1 MNPKLKA
8 RIDSLLGE
16 FDKLADKR
24 SEEYEQSIKAAG
36 LDEPLTIG
44 QDLAGICGKLTFAA
58 MMKTAADED
67 SPKVFTEFDSE
78 GNPIYH
84 IRAEPMRPNELLYDS
99 KGLIVAIKTK
109 GQILA
114 ILKGDA

>member
-1 MNPKLKA
+1 MNN
-8 RIDSLLGE
+8 
-16 FDKLADKR
+16 
-24 SEEYEQSIKAAG
+24 
-36 LDEPLTIG
+36 T
-44 QDLAGICGKLTFAA
+44 
-58 MMKTAADED
+58 
-67 SPKVFTEFDSE
+67 PKVLTTFGSE

-114 ILKGDA
+114 ILKGDV